1 MSLEDEF
8 SRYSN
13 EQAYDAV
20 FASRMMLRDTE
31 QPDRMI
37 GNTQRAD
44 FLPVLHAL
52 LDSLPARPHLFD
64 VGAGAGD
71 IVDLALSRLDAATV
85 HVEEPNEAFLER
97 YQQRLAQYPALERGY
112 VFAEPLEQ
120 VLASWTGSRPPFL
133 VDGVLAIH
141 MLYFVEDLVGTMRAL
156 YQTVKP
162 GGVLFVVIA
171 DQQQSTTGRAGRYHY
186 ERLGNEE
193 RVQQLD
199 QIWTQREAL
208 FGQGDIARLLDP
220 ESPPSVDIVRNESWL
235 YGKTEDDMSAMCL
248 AGELLVSDDDAFDM
262 RKLESCRNF
271 LRKHGRDVGFGVE
284 NRDVVQNG
292 WFRSRQP
299 QIVTTIRRARL

>member
-13 EQAYDAV
+13 KQAYDAV
-20 FASRMMLRDTE
+20 FASRMMLRDAE

-52 LDSLPARPHLFD
+52 LDTLPARPHLFD

-71 IVDLALSRLDAATV
+71 IVELALSRLDAATV
-85 HVEEPNEAFLER
+85 HVEEPNEALLER
-97 YQQRLAQYPALERGY
+97 YQQRLAQYPALGLGY
-112 VFAEPLEQ
+112 VFAQPLEE
-120 VLASWTGSRPPFL
+120 VLANWTGSRPPFV

-156 YQTVKP
+156 YQSVKP

-186 ERLGNEE
+186 KRLGNED

-208 FGQGDIARLLDP
+208 FGQGDIASLLDP
-220 ESPPSVDIVRNESWL
+220 GSPPSVDIVRNESWL
-235 YGKTEDDMSAMCL
+235 YGRSEDDMIAMCL
-248 AGELLVSDDDAFDM
+248 AGELLVADDDAFDM
-262 RKLESCRNF
+262 RKLESCREF
-271 LRKHGRDVGFGVE
+271 LHKHGREVDFGIE

-299 QIVTTIRRARL
+299 QIVTTIRRACL